1 MKKVFALLVCLLPG
15 LSFAVPL
22 TEALAQAD
30 NRSDVVNADL
40 ARDDAAVA
48 LSRTEADPLALRLEQ
63 AQARQRAALTRAQLR
78 QARYRAIADIAA
90 AYTQLLE
97 AQLQRDLAAAGFE
110 VSAQSL
116 DIARIR
122 FDKGSATA
130 LDVQEAENALQDAE
144 KNSAAA
150 VRGVA
155 LAKTNLEGLIGQ
167 EVETVEPVPESLLAP
182 LPSLETVLQNA
193 ATSPTLL
200 QVDQGVELA
209 GIGADLLDP
218 SYASQAQLDNAALQ
232 LEQAQ
237 ESAKEAGRGLEI
249 QARSLYNTV
258 TSAAQTYQNAQA
270 ALKSAQEREALEKQR
285 LNAGLI
291 ADISFKQAQLT
302 SFQALLAATQAK
314 HALLNA
320 LLELQA
326 GTMTALEGLHEF

>member
-40 ARDDAAVA
+40 ARADAAVA

-63 AQARQRAALTRAQLR
+63 AQARQRAALTQVQLR
-78 QARYRAIADIAA
+78 QARYRAIADITA

-167 EVETVEPVPESLLAP
+167 KVETVEPVPESLLAP

-258 TSAAQTYQNAQA
+258 TSAAQTYRNAQA

>member
-40 ARDDAAVA
+40 ARADAAVA

-144 KNSAAA
+144 KNSAVA

>member
-40 ARDDAAVA
+40 ARADAAVA

-63 AQARQRAALTRAQLR
+63 AQARQRAALTQVQLR

-130 LDVQEAENALQDAE
+130 LDVREAENALQDAE

-258 TSAAQTYQNAQA
+258 TSAAQTYRNAQA
-270 ALKSAQEREALEKQR
+270 ALKSALEREALEKQR